1 MKKCLISAVALLL
14 FAGCF
19 SSCKKECIC
28 TVTRSTPSTSHSQA
42 YEMGRMDAKD
52 CAKYSGVVE
61 DGEDI
66 TRTLECAQ
74 K

>member
-1 MKKCLISAVALLL
+1 MKKYLISAVALFL

-19 SSCKKECIC
+19 SSCKKECVC
-28 TVTRSTPSTSHSQA
+28 TVTRTTPSTSHTQA
-42 YEMGRMDAKD
+42 YDMGRMDAKD
-52 CAKYSGVVE
+52 CAKYSGEVQ

-66 TRTLECAQ
+66 VRTFECAQ